1 MINTDFNILTQKY
14 KVKSEMLYLSNCKTW
29 LIYQWLI
36 ALISAKQTM
45 RSLLR
50 FELRNTLM
58 WLLKP
63 EEFIT
68 FFPGVSSPEGIR
80 ETDQNKHYIWNIQ
93 WLFMRA
99 NNIHR
104 NLKNNNNYYIK
115 LAMKKV
121 EKLNISTDVQ
131 PRFAYY
137 FSFFTSCRHLTHIR
151 TSYEKT
157 LIRLI
162 NSRSWDSCSIKR
174 YDLFSQEWSS
184 VTPARHE

>member
-14 KVKSEMLYLSNCKTW
+14 KLKCEMLYLSNCKTW

-36 ALISAKQTM
+36 ALISAKQTI

-63 EEFIT
+63 EEFII

-99 NNIHR
+99 NKIHR
-104 NLKNNNNYYIK
+104 N
-115 LAMKKV
+115 
-121 EKLNISTDVQ
+121 
-131 PRFAYY
+131 
-137 FSFFTSCRHLTHIR
+137 
-151 TSYEKT
+151 
-157 LIRLI
+157 
-162 NSRSWDSCSIKR
+162 
-174 YDLFSQEWSS
+174 
-184 VTPARHE
+184 